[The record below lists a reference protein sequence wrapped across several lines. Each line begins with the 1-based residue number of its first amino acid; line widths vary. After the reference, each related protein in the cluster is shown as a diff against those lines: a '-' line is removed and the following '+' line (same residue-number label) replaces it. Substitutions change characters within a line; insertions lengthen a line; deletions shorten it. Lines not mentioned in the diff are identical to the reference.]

1 MKSKKSIKTKKNSL
15 KNEKR
20 VVSLNSVKMN
30 QLNKYL
36 KIFDEKFSDLKT
48 IDRDWYKNTL
58 GVTSFCSKAKTKGK
72 NDKWGEEYIRARF
85 VWSLINS
92 GMYNKEYICVEFGF
106 PKGNTK
112 TPLKPD
118 IVVFKKK
125 DWLKSFESKNFQ
137 ELRKNVLVIFE
148 TKKNSKTVES
158 AIENQL
164 RSAMSENTSKD
175 RIFGVYFDDLQDIL
189 IFKKIGNSEI
199 RRFNELM
206 ELSFDGLRSWNIS
219 RRDLLIDLPSQKEFT
234 ENNESISNL
243 EKLKLESLDAIDEEN
258 FSELMNTLKRADD
271 KIKPK
276 SSVGDLIVEFLTLK
290 IFDEK
295 RSKKNK
301 EYLKFYIDPSEKK
314 KDGLAEKT
322 FRERISHLYVDAKR
336 EYKKVLSK
344 PVFSYNSS
352 MVPSDTN
359 DERFLI
365 ALVET
370 FQKRAILKAKNESF
384 NQIIF
389 NNFGDDKQKADKGQ
403 FFTPIPLVKNMV
415 KMINPLKGEELC
427 DPCCGI
433 CDFPAMAFRY
443 MNKDFEETFPTAD
456 NFYGFDIEKSNLKLA
471 ELNLVLNGDGGAVL
485 EQMDSLSQKLLDDGS
500 VLEEGEFTTENYH
513 ISNWEPKCNPDLKLK
528 RYKIIV
534 TNPPFGKGRDLK
546 TGAKGKWDL
555 PKETMELYET
565 WKEKPL
571 PNKKGKIILPNSMD
585 KGVLF
590 LENAYKLLEKGGR
603 LGIVLS
609 NSIASIK
616 EWANVRRWLMER
628 VRIVAIFDLPSKT
641 FGETGV
647 STTII
652 IAYKPKSNE
661 TSILKENYEIFVKEI
676 KNIGYEVKKVKR
688 SIEFKPEFIINENTF
703 EKTDKLNEDYSE
715 MQEEFSEFLKRQEEE
730 IKKAFHFRGN

>member
-1 MKSKKSIKTKKNSL
+1 
-15 KNEKR
+15 
-20 VVSLNSVKMN
+20 MN
-30 QLNKYL
+30 KLNKYL
-36 KIFDEKFSDLKT
+36 KIFDETFYNLNT
-48 IDRDWYKNTL
+48 IDRTWYKDTL
-58 GVTSFCSKAKTKGK
+58 GVTSFCSKAKTKDK
-72 NDKWGEEYIRARF
+72 NKKWTEEYIRARF
-85 VWSLINS
+85 VWALINS

-118 IVVFKKK
+118 IIVFKKK
-125 DWLKSFESKNFQ
+125 DWLKDFESKNFT
-137 ELRKNVLVIFE
+137 ELRKNILVIFE

-199 RRFNELM
+199 RRFDELM
-206 ELSFDGLRSWNIS
+206 ELSFDGLRSWNINK
-219 RRDLLIDLPSQKEFT
+219 RDLLLDLPSQKEFI

-243 EKLKLESLDAIDEEN
+243 NKLKLDSLDAIDENN

-276 SSVGDLIVEFLTLK
+276 SSVSDLIVEFLTLK

-301 EYLKFYIDPSEKK
+301 EYLKFYIDQNEKK
-314 KDGLAEKT
+314 KNGLAENT
-322 FRERISHLYVDAKR
+322 FRERISNLYIAAKR

-344 PVFSYNSS
+344 PIFFYTSS

-359 DERFLI
+359 DEKFLI

-389 NNFGDDKQKADKGQ
+389 NNFGDDKKKIDESQ
-403 FFTPIPLVKNMV
+403 FFTPIPLVKNII

-433 CDFPAMAFRY
+433 CDFLAMAFRY
-443 MNKDFEETFPTAD
+443 MNKDFENTFPSAD
-456 NFYGFDIEKSNLKLA
+456 NFYGFDIKKSNLKLA
-471 ELNLVLNGDGGAVL
+471 ELNLVLNGDGGAIL
-485 EQMDSLSQKLLDDGS
+485 EQMDSLSQKLLDDGK
-500 VLEEGEFTTENYH
+500 VLEEGKFTTENYH
-513 ISNWEPKCNPDLKLK
+513 ISDWEPKDDPYLKLK
-528 RYKIIV
+528 KYKIIV

-555 PKETMELYET
+555 PKETVDLYET
-565 WKEKPL
+565 WKAKSL
-571 PNKKGKIILPNSMD
+571 PNKKGKVSLPKSMD

-590 LENAYKLLEKGGR
+590 LENAYKLLDKGGR
-603 LGIVLS
+603 LGIVIS

-616 EWANVRRWLMER
+616 EWENIRMWLIER
-628 VRIVAIFDLPSKT
+628 MRIVAIFDLPSKT

-652 IAYKPKSNE
+652 IAYKPKNNE
-661 TSILKENYEIFVKEI
+661 RNILKENYEIFVKEI
-676 KNIGYEVKKVKR
+676 KNIGYEVKSIKR
-688 SIEFKPEFIINENTF
+688 SIEFKPEFIVDENTF
-703 EKTDKLNEDYSE
+703 EKTDKLNEDYTE
-715 MQEEFSEFLKRQEEE
+715 MQKEFFEFLKRQNEE
-730 IKKAFHFRGN
+730 IKKAFHFKGD